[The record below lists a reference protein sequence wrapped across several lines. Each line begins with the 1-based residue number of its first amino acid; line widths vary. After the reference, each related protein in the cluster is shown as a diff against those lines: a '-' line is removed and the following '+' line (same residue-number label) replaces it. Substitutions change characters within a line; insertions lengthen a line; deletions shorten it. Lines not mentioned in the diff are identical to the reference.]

1 MPTYITLVHY
11 TEQGVKT
18 FDELPRRLEKMRA
31 AAEALGAKLVSYY
44 LTMGQYD
51 GVVISEEPDDETVAK
66 IALATAGRGN
76 LRTETFRAFTEA
88 EAVDIAKALGG

>member
-1 MPTYITLVHY
+1 MPTYITLIHY

-18 FDELPRRLEKMRA
+18 FNELPRRIEKMRA
-31 AAEALGAKLVSYY
+31 AAEVVGARLVSYY

-51 GVVISEEPDDETVAK
+51 GVVISEAPDDETVAK

-88 EAVDIAKALGG
+88 EATDLAKELGG

>member
-1 MPTYITLVHY
+1 MPTYITLINY

-18 FDELPRRLEKMRA
+18 FNELPRRIEKMRA
-31 AAEALGAKLVSYY
+31 AAEVVGARLISYY

-51 GVVISEEPDDETVAK
+51 GVVISDAPDDETVAK

-88 EAVDIAKALGG
+88 EAVDIANDLGG